1 MLTGRGKRAFKPNG
15 LFAMQMKRG
24 RTLYLKPNGLFSGL
38 KGGQRNIGRIPHM
51 SQSHNLTV
59 TPPTCRPSRLVWSF
73 PTNIV
78 NQSKNINRITPTD
91 HMTSLRTKA

>member
-38 KGGQRNIGRIPHM
+38 KAGQRNIGRISQM
-51 SQSHNLTV
+51 SQLHNLTV
-59 TPPTCRPSRLVWSF
+59 TPPTCPPSRLVWSF
-73 PTNIV
+73 PTTIL
-78 NQSKNINRITPTD
+78 NQSININHQQTTC
-91 HMTSLRTKA
+91 T